1 MNAAVG
7 ADERLVVMLEA
18 RIRDFE
24 KNLAKADQRG
34 TKTYQNLRR
43 GSQSAT
49 RQMEADMVRSTS
61 RINQALATTSTGIG
75 TFAKAFAG
83 GLLGTLAIGG
93 LTEAV
98 GRINQLAEGVAGVG
112 DAARRAGLSAKE
124 FQEWSYVADQNR
136 IGVDALT
143 DGIKE
148 LQLRADEF
156 AVTGK
161 GSAAEAFERLG
172 YSAADVASKMKDPSA
187 LLLEI
192 MGRVEQ
198 LDRAAQIR
206 IFDEL
211 LGGTGGERFVELLE
225 QGSRKIADTK
235 REASDLGIVM
245 SDELIAKADQL
256 NRQFNTVANTVGVA
270 LKSAI
275 ISAASSLSDFLDGFR
290 EFENQRDTTLQD
302 RQTAI
307 MGQRA
312 DLYAEMNAIRAGGRP
327 DSWGGQVQAI
337 EDTIAELTAEEDRII
352 AILSSRT
359 ERTWAPKAD
368 TWAPPATTDP
378 PGKDKPGSGRGK
390 SRLNDLES
398 AIAAT
403 ERQIAANAAEA
414 QSLHDLVAAGN
425 AYGGSLDYAKK
436 RAELLIAAQK
446 AGIDLTPDQIAGLED
461 LARAYAESGIAATD
475 AADRMRQVE
484 QASMRGQDAFRDL
497 FGSILEGSA
506 SAKQALASLLMQMA
520 KVQFT
525 KGMLGLLGST
535 SWGTTLVKSV
545 GESLSFD
552 GGGYTGDGTRT
563 GGLDGKGGF
572 MAMLHPRETVTDHT
586 RGQSAPTAA
595 KPQALTV
602 TVTMDPSTAQLGAF
616 VRDQA
621 GRVVASAAPQ
631 IVSQSV
637 DATYRQAREVPIG

>member
-211 LGGTGGERFVELLE
+211 LGGTGGERFVELLD

-235 REASDLGIVM
+235 RAASDLGIVM

-352 AILSSRT
+352 AILSSRM

-368 TWAPPATTDP
+368 TWTPPATTDP

-414 QSLHDLVAAGN
+414 QSLDDLVAAGN

-595 KPQALTV
+595 KPQALSV

-621 GRVVASAAPQ
+621 GRVVAYATPQ